1 MAKTLTLRL
10 AAFIALIVSACACR
24 DLPKIGDLAGQ
35 WQVTRIEYTNGTT
48 VENPLRYYCF
58 YREVANLTGAGSLT
72 AEIIYNNP
80 ELTLVFPDTP
90 PEKLTS
96 WGIPVADTET
106 SAEGTTR
113 VNFHIARLTSS
124 ALVLTLP
131 SVTITLRKY

>member
-10 AAFIALIVSACACR
+10 AAFIALVISVCACR

-35 WQVTRIEYTNGTT
+35 WQVTRIEYTDGTT
-48 VENPLRYYCF
+48 VENPLKYYCF

-72 AEIIYNNP
+72 AEIIYNKP
-80 ELTLVFPDTP
+80 ELTLIFPKTA
-90 PEKLTS
+90 PEKLTP
-96 WGIPVADTET
+96 WGIPTADTET
-106 SAEGTTR
+106 TAEGTTR

-131 SVTITLRKY
+131 SVTITMRKY